1 MFTLRDVLDMAV
13 QIENNGAAVYRDAL
27 SRTTD
32 PELAEM
38 LTWMA
43 EEELR
48 HARYFADIR
57 DKLSAD
63 EDNIVLDELGKL
75 MLESIV
81 GNRSFSLEEVDFN
94 KIEAVNELIAIM
106 ITFEKDT
113 VDFYNLFRNLIA
125 DNSEQEYLD
134 GVIADEKAH
143 ILKLEECRDK
153 NLACLK
159 R

>member
-63 EDNIVLDELGKL
+63 EDNIVLDELSKL

-106 ITFEKDT
+106 ISFEKDT
-113 VDFYNLFRNLIA
+113 VDFYNLFRDLIA
-125 DNSEQEYLD
+125 DNSEQECLD

-143 ILKLEECRDK
+143 ILKLEECRHK